1 MVGELVYHWIGTR
14 DWGRRTRAWG
24 LVGAM
29 FRVLVRLGRI
39 SRQRRMCLDPFSR
52 TTIAFLLA
60 ASAVACTRGERTDAR
75 NATDDTTAV
84 PADVLPD
91 GDVPSGAAAAASDT
105 ALSTGVGS
113 LRGSIDSALA
123 ATARRIRPAAR
134 ARQRQLPPLADSIAN
149 KLVFPPVTQ
158 SWFLAAA
165 RGKRMLVDIGR
176 VDVEVRRPPERL
188 AAYKEAVEART
199 PFPVGT
205 RFRLRGPWGADDATI
220 TGFDT
225 WNGRI
230 VGTLESSPLVDSLAK
245 EIEPL
250 PATAQL
256 VDSISEAVAF
266 DSKACDRGPLS
277 AALEARALFVQDS
290 LVQALLAGDKPPY
303 DRLLKSQ
310 KSRSSHAAGCFPGG
324 RAVVI
329 ATIWAGE
336 YEWVRQHVMLMDE
349 AGKLSPLRVRDYRFR
364 AHEAIYAVDGDG
376 DGVDDI
382 ATRGYGPNL
391 GGTSVLRITPST
403 NPKDPPRLERMATG
417 FGWEIR

>member
-1 MVGELVYHWIGTR
+1 
-14 DWGRRTRAWG
+14 
-24 LVGAM
+24 M
-29 FRVLVRLGRI
+29 FRVLVRT
-39 SRQRRMCLDPFSR
+39 SRQRLMRLYLLSR
-52 TTIAFLLA
+52 TTLAALLA
-60 ASAVACTRGERTDAR
+60 ASAVACARGDGASVG
-75 NATDDTTAV
+75 ATADDTTATGAAELV
-84 PADVLPD
+84 DVQSP
-91 GDVPSGAAAAASDT
+91 AAAAGASSDT

-134 ARQRQLPPLADSIAN
+134 ARQRPLPPLADSIAN

-188 AAYKEAVEART
+188 AAYKQAVEART

-220 TGFDT
+220 SGFDT

-230 VGTLESSPLVDSLAK
+230 VGTLETSPLVDSLAK

-256 VDSISEAVAF
+256 VDSTSAAVRF
-266 DSKACDRGPLS
+266 DSTACVRGPLS
-277 AALEARALFVQDS
+277 ASLEARAKLVQDS
-290 LVQALLAGDKPPY
+290 LLQALLAGDKPPY

-324 RAVVI
+324 RAIVI
-329 ATIWAGE
+329 ATVWAGE
-336 YEWVRQHVMLMDE
+336 YEWVRQH
-349 AGKLSPLRVRDYRFR
+349 
-364 AHEAIYAVDGDG
+364 
-376 DGVDDI
+376 
-382 ATRGYGPNL
+382 
-391 GGTSVLRITPST
+391 
-403 NPKDPPRLERMATG
+403 
-417 FGWEIR
+417 